1 MLSAFRFEGGD
12 RLSNAKGTVKEEE
25 TEIRNGKGM
34 RFVWIRPTR
43 KSPNEARASHSGF
56 AKTSSPRY
64 RATGGEVSESV
75 SESESDDMM
84 EA

>member
-1 MLSAFRFEGGD
+1 MG
-12 RLSNAKGTVKEEE
+12 
-25 TEIRNGKGM
+25 
-34 RFVWIRPTR
+34 FVWIVPT
-43 KSPNEARASHSGF
+43 SNPPTEARASHSGL
-56 AKTSSPRY
+56 ARTISPRF